1 MENVEF
7 SLPEVFRE
15 IINRMQSEGAYDR
28 DAYNNFIDE
37 VLEEK
42 IANAELDPDANTKNY
57 VESLQVMWPQAEA
70 LLTKTA
76 EEDYLAG
83 DKDESDTPRLG
94 DQEDG

>member
-76 EEDYLAG
+76 EEDYQSG
-83 DKDESDTPRLG
+83 DENETETPSLDDQNKD
-94 DQEDG
+94 